1 MYEHI
6 VVQIGGLR
14 FSSLGLSSG
23 GCGALRFMSVLV
35 LCFSLCWSAGGGVSV
50 SGAWPVIQGLHK
62 VKVQEGRNTFDQR
75 IGRSKAASSLLLPV
89 PGTSKLDP

>member
-1 MYEHI
+1 MYVHI

-50 SGAWPVIQGLHK
+50 SGAWPDPRSTQSK
-62 VKVQEGRNTFDQR
+62 STKEG
-75 IGRSKAASSLLLPV
+75 ILLINE
-89 PGTSKLDP
+89 